1 MPREDCECC
10 VMNDGFAI
18 ATVIKE
24 CGLCQTDII

>member
-1 MPREDCECC
+1 MPREDCEC